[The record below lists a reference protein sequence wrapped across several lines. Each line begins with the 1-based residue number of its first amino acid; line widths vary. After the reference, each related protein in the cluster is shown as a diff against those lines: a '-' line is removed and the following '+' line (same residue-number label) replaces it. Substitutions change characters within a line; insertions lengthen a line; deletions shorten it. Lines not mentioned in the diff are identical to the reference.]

1 MATIDAVLGKMR
13 KAGKMRD
20 MKEKGNLGEEAVLA
34 ICYDRKQKTGNGLL
48 YQSFM
53 YPYQTDRS
61 GVCYTGNVMFRMEGD
76 NPVFYEHTRESIND
90 EIDVLY
96 ITPYRIFP
104 IEVKSYH
111 SRLIEVYDHWVN
123 KSGEFVDK
131 SPVMQA
137 EKHAR
142 HLYHAIYDV
151 LPDGD
156 PKYIVPIV
164 CFVDR
169 CEIVDD
175 REKLFKQY
183 VPVCVLNNLLKTLN
197 KCNQP
202 LQYNLDITEIERKLN
217 EVKVSIKQTL

>member
-1 MATIDAVLGKMR
+1 MPTIDNVLSKMR
-13 KAGKMRD
+13 KAGKMQD
-20 MKEKGNLGEEAVLA
+20 MKEKGNLGEEAVIA

-48 YQSFM
+48 YQSYM
-53 YPYQTDRS
+53 YPYQTNRQ
-61 GVCYTGNVMFRMEGD
+61 GVCYTGNVVFKMKGD
-76 NPVFYEHTRESIND
+76 MPEFYEHTRESIND

-123 KSGEFVDK
+123 KNSEFVDK

-142 HLYHAIYDV
+142 HLYHAIHEV
-151 LPDGD
+151 LPDGNPD
-156 PKYIVPIV
+156 YIKPIV

-169 CEIVDD
+169 CKIIDD
-175 REKLFKQY
+175 REKKFVDY
-183 VPVCVLNNLLKTLN
+183 IPVCVLNNLLKTLN
-197 KCNQP
+197 KYNKP
-202 LQYNLDITEIERKLN
+202 LEYNLDIAAIERKLN
-217 EVKVSIKQTL
+217 EVKVSIKQSL